1 MCRQSTFIFR
11 KPSTLGLRVS
21 DRSVAERQGFIKRM
35 EIRCRRT
42 KTRVIKT
49 IRLKMTE
56 MAQILNDLPEE
67 GLVNRNNFNVVYLAR
82 DPRGIINSVKN
93 LQEQWP
99 ERFLDPQHT
108 CSRLYEDAVFQSN
121 HSDPRMMVVRYEDI
135 AVKPEEELRTIS
147 QSLNISFPA
156 ETIRF
161 IREHSSVRWDGRN
174 MSAGSRA
181 PTKQIAEENPENEIF
196 QTIAKEKLVHKESET
211 LPEVIKTDIVKLG
224 RVLGLPALQDLVEY
238 KATKQDIE
246 ASETGSDYY
255 DSNGKIMTV
264 RRKRSNKP
272 SPKNSKI
279 PEQDPAGRSYYY
291 STYRRKDFNPDHW
304 RQQLS
309 KDILDEISRDPSCQA
324 AIKAF
329 GYPEE

>member
-1 MCRQSTFIFR
+1 MR
-11 KPSTLGLRVS
+11 
-21 DRSVAERQGFIKRM
+21 
-35 EIRCRRT
+35 
-42 KTRVIKT
+42 
-49 IRLKMTE
+49 
-56 MAQILNDLPEE
+56 
-67 GLVNRNNFNVVYLAR
+67 
-82 DPRGIINSVKN
+82 
-93 LQEQWP
+93 
-99 ERFLDPQHT
+99 
-108 CSRLYEDAVFQSN
+108 
-121 HSDPRMMVVRYEDI
+121 RYEDI

-174 MSAGSRA
+174 MSAGSVSPYSSVQLKYKFRSRA

-224 RVLGLPALQDLVEY
+224 RVLGLPVLQDLVEY

-279 PEQDPAGRSYYY
+279 PEQGSFQNIENIFLLQKDSVKDENISICTSFLYIFEQPAPDPAGRSYYY

-309 KDILDEISRDPSCQA
+309 K
-324 AIKAF
+324 
-329 GYPEE
+329 